1 MKLCVPS
8 HIGTFLR
15 CMSGVGAVVCKPPA
29 GIRAAKEACAIVP
42 SADGMLACAIESW
55 GDPLMLRTVT
65 TVIMMTFT
73 LCQAHTEEAI
83 PGPNWS
89 AVTSAPRGSI
99 AKSPA
104 VFVARA
110 LLRVWRGHMRGNLQR
125 RGRQA
130 LGVWQAAEL
139 PCYQLGHCKCE
150 AAAVCKPTP
159 APKKKKNNVGDK

>member
-1 MKLCVPS
+1 MHAGPLVLLFANRQRELGLQK
-8 HIGTFLR
+8 
-15 CMSGVGAVVCKPPA
+15 KP
-29 GIRAAKEACAIVP
+29 CAIVP
-42 SADGMLACAIESW
+42 STDGMLACAIESW

-65 TVIMMTFT
+65 TVIMVTFT

-83 PGPNWS
+83 PGQRWS

-104 VFVARA
+104 VI
-110 LLRVWRGHMRGNLQR
+110 RVQEPFCEY
-125 RGRQA
+125 
-130 LGVWQAAEL
+130 GVGICGGTCSEEGGKHWVCASGEL